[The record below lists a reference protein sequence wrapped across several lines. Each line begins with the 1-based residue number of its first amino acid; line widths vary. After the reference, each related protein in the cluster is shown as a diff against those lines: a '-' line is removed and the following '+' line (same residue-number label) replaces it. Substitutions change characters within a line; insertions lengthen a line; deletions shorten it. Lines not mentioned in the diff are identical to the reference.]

1 MPWIIWE
8 ITPNLGFPIVC
19 SDIEVFREIAQNSAY
34 FSRIDPESFAE
45 GIKEVVQSIDKYSKM
60 AYDAAKK
67 FSIERF
73 REEVGNFY
81 THVYN
86 S

>member
-1 MPWIIWE
+1 MA
-8 ITPNLGFPIVC
+8 TGLPIVC
-19 SDIEVFREIAQNSAY
+19 SDIEVFREIAENSAY
-34 FSRIDPESFAE
+34 FSQIDPDSFAD
-45 GIKEVVQSIDKYSKM
+45 GIKEIVQNIDKYGKM
-60 AYDAAKK
+60 AYNAAKK

-81 THVYN
+81 ANVYN

>member
-1 MPWIIWE
+1 MA
-8 ITPNLGFPIVC
+8 TGLPIVC
-19 SDIEVFREIAQNSAY
+19 SDIEVFREIAKDSAY
-34 FSRIDPESFAE
+34 FSQIDRESFAD
-45 GIKEVVQSIDKYSKM
+45 GIKEVVQSSEKYSKM
-60 AYDAAKK
+60 AYNGAKK
-67 FSIERF
+67 FSFESF